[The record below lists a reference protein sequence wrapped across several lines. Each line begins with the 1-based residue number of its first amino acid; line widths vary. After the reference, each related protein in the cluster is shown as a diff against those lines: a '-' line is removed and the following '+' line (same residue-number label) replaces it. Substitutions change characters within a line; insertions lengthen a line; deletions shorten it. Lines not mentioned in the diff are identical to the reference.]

1 MSRSEVFKSIELQP
15 FLSVVREKNK
25 LTIVDPSFISE
36 KLVKTINVVREMEK
50 WGRKSNP
57 ANPEYYIA
65 LTDGAHPETGEL
77 LPSTNNEI
85 ARVIGYRYQ
94 EYLPEEMLVKS
105 RVERLIGHN
114 HIAADKIMGDK
125 YKSFGGERYST
136 VGKKRTFS
144 WVPPSPSNA
153 INLGAT
159 NSSYSQLLQTKNLI
173 ILDVVAYDVKATL
186 LFRLPEKYVTNNK
199 VAKPVISL
207 SKKGNIRYHFSVAY
221 KRLFPEISS
230 KYVVGVDVG
239 KRCPFTAVL
248 LDVRTGLIVKELLPS
263 SRVMKLARRIKIT
276 ETQIRNLQRKIRK
289 NPLATLHLQREV
301 EMERVGL
308 SRTKREMAIL
318 VGQEVSGF
326 AFENDNAIIAV
337 EDLSWIS
344 NTMENGRWNRG
355 EQIKWI
361 QHYANH
367 QGLLC
372 YKVGS
377 YNTSQE
383 CYRCEKKG
391 YNDSN
396 RVFHCKSVNCQAIDR
411 DINASANIAK
421 KVIDR
426 AVKSSRTRNKTRKRR
441 GITAP
446 VQRVIPV
453 RQENFKKGRP
463 TPKRRKKKVVKRDIE
478 PVIKLHFGSCSKGR
492 VGNST
497 TKRKSTERQL
507 QQPEYKLILDQC
519 IQHCSRN

>member
-1 MSRSEVFKSIELQP
+1 M
-15 FLSVVREKNK
+15 
-25 LTIVDPSFISE
+25 
-36 KLVKTINVVREMEK
+36 
-50 WGRKSNP
+50 
-57 ANPEYYIA
+57 
-65 LTDGAHPETGEL
+65 
-77 LPSTNNEI
+77 
-85 ARVIGYRYQ
+85 
-94 EYLPEEMLVKS
+94 
-105 RVERLIGHN
+105 
-114 HIAADKIMGDK
+114 
-125 YKSFGGERYST
+125 
-136 VGKKRTFS
+136 
-144 WVPPSPSNA
+144 
-153 INLGAT
+153 
-159 NSSYSQLLQTKNLI
+159 
-173 ILDVVAYDVKATL
+173 KATL

-519 IQHCSRN
+519 IQLFKKLSYPQA